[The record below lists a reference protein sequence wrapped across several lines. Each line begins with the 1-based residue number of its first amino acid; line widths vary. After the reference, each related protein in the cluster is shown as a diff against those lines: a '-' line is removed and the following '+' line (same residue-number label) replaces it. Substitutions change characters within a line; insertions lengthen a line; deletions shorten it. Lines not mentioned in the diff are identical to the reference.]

1 MICRC
6 RKNVIFI
13 RTMSKEKEKKPGYS
27 LCLSLGMLFGMILG
41 SAMGKLA
48 VGMAIGY
55 MFGTMYYLLFSKS
68 DDHADKDDKS

>member
-1 MICRC
+1 MQEEFYNPL
-6 RKNVIFI
+6 K
-13 RTMSKEKEKKPGYS
+13 TMSKEKEKKPGYS
-27 LCLSLGMLFGMILG
+27 LCLSFGMLFGVILG

-68 DDHADKDDKS
+68 DDHADKDDRP